1 MLTADRSRALGQDAV
16 VHCIEVDI
24 QLVGSE
30 AILRQGDIEDVD
42 RLGSRAKEPLGDA
55 SPLIA
60 HLVEDVPPL

>member
-1 MLTADRSRALGQDAV
+1 M
-16 VHCIEVDI
+16 VHRIEVDI

-42 RLGSRAKEPLGDA
+42 RLGSRAKEPLGDTP
-55 SPLIA
+55 PLIA